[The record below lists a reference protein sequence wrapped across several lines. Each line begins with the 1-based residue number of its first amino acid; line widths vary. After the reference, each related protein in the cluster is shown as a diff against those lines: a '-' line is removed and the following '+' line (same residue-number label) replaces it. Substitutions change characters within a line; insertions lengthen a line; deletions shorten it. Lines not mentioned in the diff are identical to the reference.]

1 VYREPAR
8 HAVDFCLIRRDA
20 TYHLFHIRG
29 ERGVLVRGPADWG
42 TGEDFGHAV
51 SSNMFDWQPCP
62 PVLPVGLPGAWD
74 EAKVYAPDVQEWQGV
89 YYMTYAGLNRHFAQ
103 RIGLATSPDLY
114 TWEKAPANP
123 IVTPGAWSDWNEQ
136 RPTAGRDP
144 MLLLDPRGERHRLY
158 YTATMR
164 DGRACIGMAA
174 SSDLLRWQDCGPTYV
189 EDDRSYSSLQ
199 SPYVITHDGRWYL
212 CYSAKSPNP
221 TPSRSAAY
229 QRWAMVYRIAETPEG
244 PWRRPANHVLLDGW
258 CCAAEHPT
266 FDGVT
271 YAFYIVYELVDGLFH
286 RGTIS
291 NPRLVSWKADGT
303 LVFGELEHPQ
313 TQTQPVDGI
322 TTWRNGAGADMQ
334 VAFGPEETTIAA
346 PGDSYRVSPHLH
358 NEGGLSVQLA
368 LERGSAASLLTRSSP
383 YARTC
388 YLATLDAGR
397 QRLSLARRVG
407 EGSAEIIQEVPALIE
422 PGVLYHL
429 KIVWQGPFM
438 ELFLNGELRLSR
450 ADYTFNEGYVGF
462 HVRGQARLRAL
473 ELQTPP
479 RV

>member
-1 VYREPAR
+1 
-8 HAVDFCLIRRDA
+8 
-20 TYHLFHIRG
+20 
-29 ERGVLVRGPADWG
+29 
-42 TGEDFGHAV
+42 
-51 SSNMFDWQPCP
+51 
-62 PVLPVGLPGAWD
+62 
-74 EAKVYAPDVQEWQGV
+74 
-89 YYMTYAGLNRHFAQ
+89 
-103 RIGLATSPDLY
+103 
-114 TWEKAPANP
+114 
-123 IVTPGAWSDWNEQ
+123 
-136 RPTAGRDP
+136 
-144 MLLLDPRGERHRLY
+144 
-158 YTATMR
+158 
-164 DGRACIGMAA
+164 
-174 SSDLLRWQDCGPTYV
+174 
-189 EDDRSYSSLQ
+189 
-199 SPYVITHDGRWYL
+199 
-212 CYSAKSPNP
+212 
-221 TPSRSAAY
+221 
-229 QRWAMVYRIAETPEG
+229 
-244 PWRRPANHVLLDGW
+244 
-258 CCAAEHPT
+258 
-266 FDGVT
+266 
-271 YAFYIVYELVDGLFH
+271 
-286 RGTIS
+286 
-291 NPRLVSWKADGT
+291 
-303 LVFGELEHPQ
+303 
-313 TQTQPVDGI
+313 
-322 TTWRNGAGADMQ
+322 MQ